1 MNTKNNRKAKLS
13 KEKIQNALL
22 DIIKNKEYQI
32 SIKYLCEVAKINR
45 TTFYSHYD
53 SIEDIL
59 YEMCGGYITKACD
72 IFLDKTISYQER
84 IKQSLMFLY
93 QNGDFFYYTFN
104 KLHNIEYCIMQMLDN
119 ELKIDGASDDKK
131 TKLSLSFV
139 VSGFVGI
146 GKLYFTNFWES
157 KTNKFTLDEVADIL
171 ANTIN
176 QENKYFLIK

>member
-1 MNTKNNRKAKLS
+1 MNTKNNRKSKLS

-32 SIKYLCEVAKINR
+32 NIKYLCEVANINR

-53 SIEDIL
+53 SVEDVLQDI
-59 YEMCGGYITKACD
+59 CGTYITEACA
-72 IFLDKTISYQER
+72 IFLDKTMSYQER
-84 IKQSLMFLY
+84 IKQSLWFLY

-104 KLHNIEYCIMQMLDN
+104 KLHNIEYCIIQMLDGV
-119 ELKIDGASDDKK
+119 LKIEDPEEERKA
-131 TKLSLSFV
+131 KLSLSFV

-157 KTNKFTLDEVADIL
+157 QKNKFTLDEVADIL
-171 ANTIN
+171 SNTIN
-176 QENKYFLIK
+176 QENKYFPIK

>member
-53 SIEDIL
+53 SVEDIL

-72 IFLDKTISYQER
+72 IFLDKTISYQESGR
-84 IKQSLMFLY
+84 RHIYSGSQ
-93 QNGDFFYYTFN
+93 T
-104 KLHNIEYCIMQMLDN
+104 
-119 ELKIDGASDDKK
+119 
-131 TKLSLSFV
+131 LSFLWCDSNIHSDHLIFRIRV
-139 VSGFVGI
+139 CFCVIIKPRTRFQGH
-146 GKLYFTNFWES
+146 
-157 KTNKFTLDEVADIL
+157 KTDNNRTKD
-171 ANTIN
+171 
-176 QENKYFLIK
+176 